1 MLSKNEIEKLGF
13 VFGYNDLDYE
23 VYVLELNGITLE
35 ITNTFEPKVQT
46 LELGIARYFTN
57 LRQMN
62 FYDLKKLIELLKYSI
77 ESTQLQTR
85 KYRDGDAC

>member
-57 LRQMN
+57 LKQLN
-62 FYDLKKLIELLKYSI
+62 YHELEQLIKLLTYEVKNEIEKL
-77 ESTQLQTR
+77 
-85 KYRDGDAC
+85 